1 MALESLGRSYG
12 KWCSSV
18 IMMTQPVKP
27 SWRSR
32 STHDAPPAPYH
43 IDAHSVTC
51 IIINFYPSSFIKY
64 CTCISTF
71 IRAWYS
77 YAVLHKKIK
86 NCHKALAVIISLT
99 ILCHQIYTI
108 QLVYYCSTT
117 HTSSNHHKSCQ
128 VFWISLC
135 HLLCSFLRGQKGFIG
150 SDLDLSICHTY
161 VILGY
166 TVQPRIVLNVSCN
179 KWNTISKV
187 SLKNWTGNFSLCK

>member
-1 MALESLGRSYG
+1 MAS
-12 KWCSSV
+12 
-18 IMMTQPVKP
+18 
-27 SWRSR
+27 
-32 STHDAPPAPYH
+32 DAPLWSWWRDLWSLPGAAAPHTMLHPHLIISIHTQLHVYKLLSILLYKILYLH
-43 IDAHSVTC
+43 LYFYQGLIFIC
-51 IIINFYPSSFIKY
+51 I
-64 CTCISTF
+64 
-71 IRAWYS
+71 
-77 YAVLHKKIK
+77 LHKKIK

-179 KWNTISKV
+179 TWNTISKV